1 MRVLKL
7 VSLHMFSIR
16 ERSHLFL
23 AEMVQELF
31 FLVIAISNV
40 FIAKIIILANL
51 EEATT
56 SQ

>member
-1 MRVLKL
+1 
-7 VSLHMFSIR
+7 MFSIR

-56 SQ
+56 SP